1 MLKIKQFAFNPF
13 GVSTFIVYDT
23 DTHDALIVDP
33 GMTSDR
39 ERKFFDDFI
48 TAQQLKVK
56 QVVNTHLHLD
66 HCFGDNYVRDKY
78 GVKVAANTLDA
89 PLAQNLAQ
97 QAATFGMILDRDE
110 SVEVDVPLSE
120 GDTISVGNY
129 KFEVLHVPGHSPGSI
144 VLYCAEGAVAIV
156 GDVLFRGSVGR
167 TDLEGGNQRLLIDGI
182 NAKLMTLPGKT
193 MVLPGHGPATTIET
207 EKATNPYIR

>member
-56 QVVNTHLHLD
+56 QIVNTHLHLD

-89 PLAQNLAQ
+89 PLAQNLAR

-110 SVEVDVPLSE
+110 NVEVDVPLSE

-156 GDVLFRGSVGR
+156 GDVLFKGSVGR
-167 TDLEGGNQRLLIDGI
+167 TDLEGGNHRLLIDGI

>member
-89 PLAQNLAQ
+89 PLAQNLAR